1 MAVNKVVYGGQ
12 TLIDLTADTVDES
25 KLLTGYTAHDKSG
38 VRITGTCDFDVNSQ
52 DATAGVAEVLGGK
65 TFYARGEKH
74 TGTMPNNGAV
84 NGSISDKDQE
94 YTVPL
99 GFHDGSGKI
108 GISAQERAK
117 LIPSNI
123 RQGISVLGVEGAMS
137 GSEDVKAQAKT
148 ATPTTSQQVISPDAG
163 YNYLS
168 QVTILA
174 IPYVE
179 SENSAGGI
187 TVTIGG

>member
-25 KLLTGYTAHDKSG
+25 KLLAGYTAHDKSG

-52 DATAGVAEVLGGK
+52 DATAGVAEVLHGK

-74 TGTMPNNGAV
+74 TGAMPNNGAV
-84 NGSISDKDQE
+84 NGTISDKDQE

-99 GFHDGSGKI
+99 GFHDGSGKV
-108 GISAQERAK
+108 GIAAQERAK

-123 RQGISVLGVEGAMS
+123 RQGISILGVEGAMS
-137 GSEDVKAQAKT
+137 GSEDVKAQSKT
-148 ATPTTSQQVISPDAG
+148 VTPATTQKIVMPDEG

-168 QVTILA
+168 QVTVEA
-174 IPYVE
+174 ISYVE
-179 SENSAGGI
+179 TPNSAGGI